1 MDEIPESERLTEDEV
16 AKSRG
21 VHTRSV
27 RRWMLYGAPAAG
39 GRTVK
44 LTYRRVNGRYFTTR
58 AWLDQFLVGLDLPDP
73 NAAP

>member
-1 MDEIPESERLTEDEV
+1 MD
-16 AKSRG
+16 A
-21 VHTRSV
+21 
-27 RRWMLYGAPAAG
+27 YGAPAAG